1 MIKDYILN
9 NIINFYFIMDK
20 EFLGYAIL
28 NDNYDCYH
36 IYKCYKYYNTISNKK
51 VILYYK
57 AIPLV
62 SHVEEVKYNSLNFCS
77 CFTKNNTID
86 VVAKLEKKEDKDK
99 EICATCISSLYAED

>member
-1 MIKDYILN
+1 
-9 NIINFYFIMDK
+9 MDK

-62 SHVEEVKYNSLNFCS
+62 SHVEEVKYKNKNFYS
-77 CFTKNNTID
+77 YFSKNYIID
-86 VVAKLEKKEDKDK
+86 IVAKLEKKEDKDK
-99 EICATCISSLYAED
+99 EICSSCIGSLYTED